1 QIYTCVLCYLKYIRK
16 GSIAH
21 IGDNGRDV
29 EISDG
34 TVFKDVSYI
43 IRCGGTV
50 NDIPYLPREIVYRI
64 LNAPLSERRFLLFLL
79 TFLPKCYMKSLAF
92 VGIQGI
98 GESFPSQCELQSRL
112 IAFYWA
118 NVNDVMNKLDKMTYE
133 EQVHWID
140 KVLVEMDFFR
150 GFNEIA
156 FTSKIILDEIAR
168 IIGVT
173 PDFANFEPIKDDVVR
188 QFLIKSKP
196 LYPEKFRLVGPNAQP
211 NLLDSLQQKVLGV
224 HLRKGSST

>member
-1 QIYTCVLCYLKYIRK
+1 MHPCAFCCSKYIRK
-16 GSIAH
+16 GSITH
-21 IGDNGRDV
+21 IEHNGQDV
-29 EISDG
+29 RLSDG
-34 TVFKDVSYI
+34 TVFENVSYI
-43 IRCGGTV
+43 ICCNGTI

-140 KVLVEMDFFR
+140 KVLVEMDFFTR
-150 GFNEIA
+150 FNEIA

-168 IIGVT
+168 LIEVM
-173 PDFANFEPIKDDVVR
+173 PDFTNFEPIKDDVVR

-211 NLLDSLQQKVLGV
+211 NLLDSLQQKILYSPF
-224 HLRKGSST
+224 KKI